1 MSDLTREE
9 FDVLATQDE
18 PNGAIHG
25 TWESATAETKASLIE
40 KGLTDADG
48 HITAAGLE
56 ALEPHR
62 ARRAVM
68 LASGFG
74 SRMLPI
80 TINTPKPLVRV
91 KGRRIIDSLLDA
103 LVAVGVEEIYVVR
116 GYLGELFDQL
126 LYKYPTI
133 RFIDNPIYDSTN
145 NISSAVEAKDHFQN
159 CYAFESDLYLVNTD
173 LITKYQWQT
182 NYLGVPVDETP
193 DWCFVADE
201 DLKILDLKKG
211 GTNCYHMYGI
221 SYWSAEDGAK
231 LAEDLPREFEAS
243 DETKQ
248 RFWDDVPCV
257 LCNEKY
263 GVHVRPCTFD
273 DIQEVDSFAELQE
286 LDEAYRI
293 KES

>member
-1 MSDLTREE
+1 MSELTREE

-18 PNGAIHG
+18 PNGAVHG
-25 TWESATAETKASLIE
+25 TWEDASEGAKAALIE
-40 KGLTDADG
+40 KGFTDTEG
-48 HITAAGLE
+48 HITALGLK

-133 RFIDNPIYDSTN
+133 TTTLLTTSPRQLKRRTISKTAMPLSPTYTWSTLT
-145 NISSAVEAKDHFQN
+145 SLPSTSGKQTTWVCLFQKRP
-159 CYAFESDLYLVNTD
+159 T
-173 LITKYQWQT
+173 
-182 NYLGVPVDETP
+182 
-193 DWCFVADE
+193 
-201 DLKILDLKKG
+201 
-211 GTNCYHMYGI
+211 
-221 SYWSAEDGAK
+221 GA
-231 LAEDLPREFEAS
+231 LLPTTS
-243 DETKQ
+243 
-248 RFWDDVPCV
+248 
-257 LCNEKY
+257 
-263 GVHVRPCTFD
+263 
-273 DIQEVDSFAELQE
+273 
-286 LDEAYRI
+286 
-293 KES
+293 